1 MICSFRPSFTRVAY
15 SLAAMLGIA
24 APALAAP
31 FGGALYE
38 TFGAGGVTGI
48 ELANSSIGVGALKT
62 PGTAIATGGSTV
74 YFASGDTVY
83 STNASLIG
91 LTVFHRNNAAPAG
104 LAVDTTGGFLYET
117 FGASSGVIAINLANP
132 ATSAGVL
139 RLAATSIVEGG
150 GKVYFASGDTIYSA
164 NPNLT
169 GVSIFHTNSAAT
181 TSLALDAAD
190 GILYDAF
197 GAGGLVGLDLANPG
211 HAVGILG
218 LEANNV
224 AFGNGTVYFDSGDTI
239 YATNPDLVGLTAFH
253 SNNAPVDGLALL
265 PPVLGASLG
274 AAVPE
279 PSATGVIGLGLI
291 GLARLH
297 RRRRPSKAAG

>member
-1 MICSFRPSFTRVAY
+1 M
-15 SLAAMLGIA
+15 
-24 APALAAP
+24 
-31 FGGALYE
+31 
-38 TFGAGGVTGI
+38 
-48 ELANSSIGVGALKT
+48 
-62 PGTAIATGGSTV
+62 
-74 YFASGDTVY
+74 
-83 STNASLIG
+83 
-91 LTVFHRNNAAPAG
+91 
-104 LAVDTTGGFLYET
+104 
-117 FGASSGVIAINLANP
+117 
-132 ATSAGVL
+132 
-139 RLAATSIVEGG
+139 
-150 GKVYFASGDTIYSA
+150 YFASGDTIYSA

-181 TSLALDAAD
+181 TGLALDAAD

-211 HAVGILG
+211 HAVGIVG

-224 AFGNGTVYFDSGDTI
+224 AFGNGTVYFDSGNTI

-297 RRRRPSKAAG
+297 RRRRPSKRRAEADVRYSEAGLSGAGVSASGFAAGLSAGGWSATVSGRTGVLLRSRRSSE